1 MRNRC
6 HFVQAT
12 DVKKATNGA
21 PVCIRLGSLSGVFK
35 AHCEQAGVTVSDQIR
50 ETIAQVLRKPDAVAF
65 ESSGE
70 GDRIRVNLGQL
81 KSEFI
86 QWCHSHGM
94 SASAALR
101 LLIAQSLEL
110 QVRHSERFQAS
121 ENETNG
127 GERTAVSRAGLA
139 VLGDQEQAHESSR
152 IRLRL
157 KPSEL
162 QAISQMAEQRRT
174 SPQRLVTQI
183 LRAFLLKT
191 AAFSHQETVDMGAVN
206 LSLMR
211 IGTNL
216 NQITKQ
222 LNAQAIG
229 QSRPGDAAYAEF
241 EALNLEIR
249 RCVAQLDGHVRSC
262 AQELALS
269 RERWRIE
276 LQD

>member
-6 HFVQAT
+6 HIVQAI
-12 DVKKATNGA
+12 DVKKAASGS

-35 AHCEQAGVTVSDQIR
+35 AQCEQSGVSLSDQIR
-50 ETIAQVLRKPDAVAF
+50 ETIAQVLRKPDAVAIGLP
-65 ESSGE
+65 EDD
-70 GDRIRVNLGQL
+70 DRIRVNLGHL

-86 QWCHSHGM
+86 QWCRSQGV
-94 SASAALR
+94 SASAAIR
-101 LLIAQSLEL
+101 LLIAQSLAL
-110 QVRHSERFQAS
+110 QIRHGEQLQSS
-121 ENETNG
+121 ENGAGG
-127 GERTAVSRAGLA
+127 GELTAVSGAGR
-139 VLGDQEQAHESSR
+139 VVQGDQEQAHESSR

-162 QAISQMAEQRRT
+162 QAISLMAEQRRT

-183 LRAFLLKT
+183 LRAFLIKA
-191 AAFSHQETVDMGAVN
+191 AAFSQQESLDMGAVN

-216 NQITKQ
+216 NQIARQ
-222 LNAQAIG
+222 LNAHAIG

-276 LQD
+276 LKD